1 MRKLQ
6 TGDLFSFA
14 RVIKA
19 SGIREELV
27 NYLQTINQES
37 DKEKVGMTTI
47 LMIIEALSDKK
58 AEKAFYDA
66 LNPVFEEDVERM
78 SPSELFANL
87 KKLSEEND
95 LTNFFSSVFGTLG
108 KS

>member
-27 NYLQTINQES
+27 GYLQTINQDS
-37 DKEKVGMTTI
+37 DREKVGMTTI

-66 LNPVFEEDVERM
+66 LNPVFEEDVEKM
-78 SPSELFANL
+78 TPAELFANL

-95 LTNFFSSVFGTLG
+95 LTNFFNSVFGTLG